1 MLFAALIERV
11 VSWRRERETLA
22 ELKRLNARDLEDI
35 GVNAFDIR
43 QIARAAAR
51 A

>member
-11 VSWRRERETLA
+11 VSWRRERETLT
-22 ELKRLNARDLEDI
+22 ELKRLNARDLADI
-35 GVNAFDIR
+35 GINGSEIR
-43 QIARAAAR
+43 KIARAAAR

>member
-11 VSWRRERETLA
+11 LVWRRERKTLT
-22 ELKRLNARDLEDI
+22 ELKRLNARDLEDVGI
-35 GVNAFDIR
+35 NSWEIHKL
-43 QIARAAAR
+43 AREAAR

>member
-11 VSWRRERETLA
+11 RIWRRERETLA
-22 ELKRLNARDLEDI
+22 ELKRLTDRDLTDI
-35 GVNAFDIR
+35 GINPADIEA
-43 QIARAAAR
+43 IARRAAR